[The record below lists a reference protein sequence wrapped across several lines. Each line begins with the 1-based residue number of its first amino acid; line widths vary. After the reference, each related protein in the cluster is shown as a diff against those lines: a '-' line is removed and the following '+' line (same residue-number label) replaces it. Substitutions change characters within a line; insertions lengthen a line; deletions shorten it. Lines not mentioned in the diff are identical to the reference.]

1 MTVEELQAEL
11 AKKEAELLAK
21 EENEAKLIEQIE
33 AERKEKELIKTLAD
47 ESGKT
52 TESIKAMLEEK
63 EKAYELTAKELESVK
78 ELANSNSEIAEK
90 LKQQQK
96 EREDIE
102 AKRFKEEA
110 EKIKKEAEKV
120 KQEALKEAERIK
132 QEAERYMEK
141 VKIEN
146 EFKDKKAELIAEKS
160 ENKILIKD
168 LKLAKT
174 QEDIDR
180 ALELW
185 DNQETLELVKMQ
197 SKSGSNVFKDIDKNS
212 NLGGETSLRDRLK
225 AKQAVYQATNIGH
238 FGLGFERYTHFTSP
252 IRRYS
257 DLILHRLLKTII
269 KKDDKAKAHI
279 LKDIEA
285 VTMTV
290 SRLEREAAKVEWDFV
305 DRKFVRWAEQNI
317 GNSYR
322 AIVTDVD
329 EEGYKDTI
337 AKIEDTIKGARV
349 FMNPDE
355 EAHLFD
361 EITAEIIDVNIAT
374 TKIYAKAAKGKR

>member
-197 SKSGSNVFKDIDKNS
+197 SKSGSNVFKDIDNNS

-225 AKQAVYQATNIGH
+225 AKQEAK
-238 FGLGFERYTHFTSP
+238 R
-252 IRRYS
+252 
-257 DLILHRLLKTII
+257 
-269 KKDDKAKAHI
+269 KK
-279 LKDIEA
+279 
-285 VTMTV
+285 
-290 SRLEREAAKVEWDFV
+290 
-305 DRKFVRWAEQNI
+305 
-317 GNSYR
+317 
-322 AIVTDVD
+322 
-329 EEGYKDTI
+329 
-337 AKIEDTIKGARV
+337 
-349 FMNPDE
+349 
-355 EAHLFD
+355 
-361 EITAEIIDVNIAT
+361 
-374 TKIYAKAAKGKR
+374 